1 MARPRSNS
9 QSRQT
14 AGRRTTI
21 NVSVPARRTTTRRA
35 TKQPARTLA
44 QVYTPTASDD
54 SIAPY
59 VVGGAVVA
67 GTLAYLLWP
76 RLAGASTTQQLPTRP
91 GPAVLPPP
99 EPVPPRGGIP
109 QVPTPPAPIPPSVP
123 IPPSAGQAEAQRQA
137 RELAEIRAESLRKFP
152 QVRDMPVGYQG
163 PGIYRVVAS
172 SGLNLRRTPVAPVGD
187 PGLGRLVVGTNVEV
201 VTATTNGWAQI
212 SNVIDAQTGASTPEP
227 GYLCLSCTEAPG
239 GPWLVREA

>member
-1 MARPRSNS
+1 MARPRSS
-9 QSRQT
+9 SS
-14 AGRRTTI
+14 RRTTI

-76 RLAGASTTQQLPTRP
+76 RLAGAATTQQLPTRP

-109 QVPTPPAPIPPSVP
+109 QVPTPPAPIVPAVPSGP
-123 IPPSAGQAEAQRQA
+123 TEAQRQA
-137 RELAEIRAESLRKFP
+137 RELAEIRAESLRNFG
-152 QVRDMPVGYQG
+152 QVPNAPDGYQG
-163 PGIYRVVAS
+163 PGIYRVIAAR
-172 SGLNLRRTPVAPVGD
+172 GLNLRRTPVAPPGE
-187 PGLGRLVVGTNVEV
+187 PGLRLLPVGTNVEV